1 MEVVQRSTGIAGLVL
16 LVDGER
22 VLLAR
27 HNYGPPVWALLGGT
41 ALPDEEPD
49 AAARREVEEE
59 SGLQVTTERLVAI
72 CDTGHLM
79 IFIFLGR
86 VIGGAERRQPDEIAE
101 LRWFHHD
108 GLLDAPVFQVVPLLL
123 ASLFDGQDR
132 AAGLSLR
139 NVAWPDGAAHP
150 VFMV

>member
-1 MEVVQRSTGIAGLVL
+1 MEAVQRSTGIAGLVL
-16 LVDGER
+16 VVDGER

-27 HNYGPPVWALLGGT
+27 HTYGPPVWALLGGT

-59 SGLQVTTERLVAI
+59 SGLQVTTERLVAV
-72 CDTGHLM
+72 CDTGQLM

-86 VIGGAERRQPDEIAE
+86 VMGGAERRQPAEIAE

-108 GLLDAPVFQVVPLLL
+108 DLLHEPVFQVVPLLL
-123 ASLFDGQDR
+123 GSLAVQRDR
-132 AAGLSLR
+132 APGLSLR
-139 NVAWPDGAAHP
+139 RVAWPDGAAHP
-150 VFMV
+150 VFMA